1 MCGRFTQQRPA
12 SELAEIF
19 AAEPL
24 VDDPGARFNVAPT
37 DEALVV
43 VQREE
48 RRAITAYR
56 WGLVPHWAT
65 DLKGGSR
72 MFNARA
78 ETLTTSPAF
87 RAAFQRRRC
96 LVPVDSFYE
105 WKREGTVRQPYRVVR
120 EDGRPLAL
128 AGLWAG
134 WRDPTSDPESPI
146 VVRTF
151 TIVTTTPNGA
161 LADLHDRMPVIVPD
175 DAWGRWLDPAPS
187 DTGELL
193 GLLQPTDE
201 IALRVHAVSRAV
213 NDVRRDGPE
222 LIEPLI
228 ASAAADGPTEGQLG
242 L

>member
-1 MCGRFTQQRPA
+1 MCGRFTQERPA

-24 VDDPGARFNVAPT
+24 ADELEARFNVAPT
-37 DEALVV
+37 DEAYVV

-56 WGLVPHWAT
+56 WGLVPHWS
-65 DLKGGSR
+65 DDIKGGSR

-78 ETLTTSPAF
+78 ETITASPAF
-87 RAAFQRRRC
+87 REAFRRRRC
-96 LVPVDSFYE
+96 IVPVDSFYE
-105 WKREGTVRQPYRVVR
+105 WKREGSVRQPYRVVR

-134 WRDPTSDPESPI
+134 WRDPSADQ

-151 TIVTTTPNGA
+151 TIVTTTPNTA
-161 LADLHDRMPVIVPD
+161 LVDLHDRMPVVLGEQ
-175 DAWGRWLDPAPS
+175 AWDLWLSDGRAGPAVDP
-187 DTGELL
+187 GELL
-193 GLLQPTDE
+193 AMLQPTDE
-201 IALRVHAVSRAV
+201 VALRVYAVNRYV

-222 LIEPLI
+222 LIEPLLEV
-228 ASAAADGPTEGQLG
+228 ATDAPAEGTLG
-242 L
+242 I

>member
-1 MCGRFTQQRPA
+1 MCGRFSQQRPA

-24 VDDPGARFNVAPT
+24 VDESGGHYNVAPT
-37 DEALVV
+37 DDALVV

-56 WGLVPHWAT
+56 WGLVPHWSK

-87 RAAFQRRRC
+87 RDAFKRRRC

-105 WKREGTVRQPYRVVR
+105 WKREGTIRQPYNIERA
-120 EDGRPLAL
+120 DGRPLAL

-134 WRDPTSDPESPI
+134 WKDEEADTVR
-146 VVRTF
+146 RTF
-151 TIVTTTPNGA
+151 TIITTTPNEA
-161 LADLHDRMPVIVPD
+161 MADLHDRMPVLVPD
-175 DAWGRWLDPAPS
+175 DAWDRWLDPTPADP
-187 DTGELL
+187 GELI
-193 GLLQPTDE
+193 GMLQPTDE
-201 IALRVHAVSRAV
+201 IALRIYAVSRAV

-222 LIEPLI
+222 LVEPLI
-228 ASAAADGPTEGQLG
+228 AGTEPGTLG
-242 L
+242 I

>member
-24 VDDPGARFNVAPT
+24 ADELGARFNVAPT
-37 DEALVV
+37 DDAFVV
-43 VQREE
+43 VQRED

-56 WGLVPHWAT
+56 WGLIPHWSK
-65 DLKGGSR
+65 DLKTGSK

-78 ETLTTSPAF
+78 ETLTGSPAF
-87 RAAFQRRRC
+87 RDAFKRHRC
-96 LVPVDSFYE
+96 LVPVDAFYE
-105 WKREGTVRQPYRVVR
+105 WKREGAVRQPYLIERD
-120 EDGRPLAL
+120 DGRPLAL

-134 WRDPTSDPESPI
+134 WKDPATET
-146 VVRTF
+146 VRRTF
-151 TIVTTTPNGA
+151 TIITTTPNEA
-161 LADLHDRMPVIVPD
+161 MADLHDRMPVVIAD
-175 DAWGRWLDPAPS
+175 DAWDRWLDPTIPDPTELRAMLEPS
-187 DTGELL
+187 D
-193 GLLQPTDE
+193 D
-201 IALRVHAVSRAV
+201 ISLRIYAVNRDV

-228 ASAAADGPTEGQLG
+228 APAPAVDSLG

>member
-1 MCGRFTQQRPA
+1 MCGRFSQQRPA

-24 VDDPGARFNVAPT
+24 VDDLGARYNVAPT
-37 DEALVV
+37 DDALVV
-43 VQREE
+43 VQRDD

-56 WGLVPHWAT
+56 WGLVPHWAA
-65 DLKGGSR
+65 DLKTGSR

-87 RAAFQRRRC
+87 RDAFKRRRC

-105 WKREGTVRQPYRVVR
+105 WKREGSVRQPYNVVR
-120 EDGRPLAL
+120 ADGRPLAL

-134 WRDPTSDPESPI
+134 WKDPETET
-146 VVRTF
+146 VRRTF
-151 TIVTTTPNGA
+151 TIVTTTPNDA
-161 LADLHDRMPVIVPD
+161 LADLHDRMPVLIPD
-175 DAWGRWLDPAPS
+175 AAWDRWLDPSPAEP
-187 DTGELL
+187 GELI

-201 IALRVHAVSRAV
+201 IALRVYAVNRDV

-228 ASAAADGPTEGQLG
+228 AAPPAGTLG
-242 L
+242 I